1 MSQKINKPET
11 VAIVGLG
18 LLGASL
24 GMALRNKGI
33 KRLGWARR
41 ADVREWA
48 VKENVIDGA
57 AAEIHDVLPQADI
70 TVLCLPI
77 PEIMNYIERYAA
89 NWKPGSVVT
98 DIGSVKEVV
107 VECGEKNLLSRGVHF
122 VGSHPMAGTEKSGPA
137 AAFPTLYDN
146 AEVFVAE
153 TPNTCPAA
161 FARIIKFWE
170 DINTKTVKIGLREH
184 DILVARTSHVS
195 HVLALALTQ
204 TALDCP
210 EKERKL
216 RYSGCATGFRDTSR
230 ITSSS
235 PRMWREIIEN
245 NQPAA
250 LEAVKELEKRWR
262 HLRQIIENKQ
272 YDQLQEEFAKGK
284 KLRDDWIKYKN
295 NAQNCNW

>member
-1 MSQKINKPET
+1 MSQKMNTQET

-24 GMALRNKGI
+24 GMALRDKGI
-33 KRLGWARR
+33 KRLGWTRR

-57 AAEIHDVLPQADI
+57 AYEIHDVLSQADI

-77 PEIMNYIERYAA
+77 PEIMNYIERHAA
-89 NWKPGSVVT
+89 SWKPGSIVT

-107 VECGEKNLLSRGVHF
+107 VECGEKNLLPRGVHF
-122 VGSHPMAGTEKSGPA
+122 VGGHPMAGTEKSGPA
-137 AAFPTLYDN
+137 AAFPALYNN
-146 AEVFVAE
+146 AEVFVTA
-153 TPNTCPAA
+153 TSNTCPDA

-170 DINTKTVKIGLREH
+170 DINTRTVKIGVREH
-184 DILVARTSHVS
+184 DILVAHTSHIS

-204 TALDCP
+204 AVLDCP
-210 EKERKL
+210 EKEQKL

-235 PRMWREIIEN
+235 PQMWREIIEN
-245 NQPAA
+245 NQPAV
-250 LEAVKELEKRWR
+250 LETVKELEKRWR
-262 HLRQIIENKQ
+262 HLRQIIESKQ
-272 YDQLQEEFAKGK
+272 YDQLQEEFTKGK

-295 NAQNCNW
+295 TTQNCNW